1 MKPTFLSPDQFAALT
16 AYVEAA
22 VKLAVA
28 EADSHHRESSYED
41 MGAYH
46 EGVRFSEARDAAEKA
61 LVDSDSE

>member
-1 MKPTFLSPDQFAALT
+1 MKLSQEQFEALT

-46 EGVRFSEARDAAEKA
+46 EGVRFSEARDAAEKV
-61 LVDSDSE
+61 LVGSVGE